1 MDVIVDLVLILDVFD
16 CPSHE
21 RDTERNA
28 DMIDH
33 IWGHTRI
40 KVLDGAKPVALIHTT
55 GLKSHPAQRSVEEKT
70 SKKRLIS
77 L

>member
-28 DMIDH
+28 DMIDQH
-33 IWGHTRI
+33 I
-40 KVLDGAKPVALIHTT
+40 
-55 GLKSHPAQRSVEEKT
+55 
-70 SKKRLIS
+70 
-77 L
+77 